1 MSWEWWAWGKKRRSE
16 GKDVG
21 EMGAQKKKKGRR
33 VGGWGRRSRGKQGP
47 PGFRLAGR

>member
-21 EMGAQKKKKGRR
+21 EMGAQKKKKREESWR
-33 VGGWGRRSRGKQGP
+33 VGKEKSG
-47 PGFRLAGR
+47 

>member
-1 MSWEWWAWGKKRRSE
+1 MGWEWWAWGKKRLSE

-21 EMGAQKKKKGRR
+21 GKGGTKRGKR
-33 VGGWGRRSRGKQGP
+33 VGGQGRRSRGKQGP